1 MIRISIYDDSE
12 QRRNSL
18 EALISLTPEMILV
31 GSFPDCSNVEL
42 DIERT
47 EPDVILM
54 DIEMPQVDGITG
66 VKRIKEYR
74 PGVRIIMQTIFEDNE
89 RIFAALKAGASGYIL
104 KNAGAEKIL
113 QSIEEVYSGGA
124 FMTPSVAL
132 QVIRFFGEKETPA
145 VDYQLTQKEKEVLKF
160 LAEGKSYKMVA
171 AELTISYSTV
181 NSHIKKIY
189 EKLHVHSLGE
199 AVSLA
204 LKNKIV

>member
-132 QVIRFFGEKETPA
+132 QVIRFFGEKDAPA